1 MRLQVWDYENFVMR
15 PVGTVWHATCIT
27 LVWCLQVTLDEA
39 DALLRELETHSDV
52 EAMDTWSNGDTTEQ
66 DKDMSTD
73 SAKVEPQQST
83 DGLDEI
89 DK

>member
-1 MRLQVWDYENFVMR
+1 MYIT
-15 PVGTVWHATCIT
+15 VGVHRTLPCATQCDMCIT
-27 LVWCLQVTLDEA
+27 RVWCLQVTLDEA